1 MAEIKDGKRIFEV
14 NGVKYA
20 VVRPNIEK
28 LTAANKLRRET
39 FNSELQ
45 AGSLI
50 RDQLEEE
57 LRKRSLW
64 SDDREARY
72 QQLRKEVVDM
82 EYQLASGGIKLS
94 QAKEIALKMK
104 SSRTEM
110 VELLSSRSDLDSNT
124 CEGRADAARFNYLF
138 ANCLVY
144 EEDSKPFFE
153 KGLTGYLLNQD
164 NPVAVAG
171 ATEFFYLIS
180 DTEDIDERLPENKFL
195 KQFNFVDSE
204 YRLVDKDGRFI
215 DEDGKHIDD
224 YGNYIEWVSK
234 DDFVFVDSD
243 GRVLD
248 DSGNFKVT
256 FSPFL
261 DDDGNPVGEDG
272 SVVKE
277 VKAKAKAK
285 PKVAKKTTKKTTSKQ
300 EEKV

>member
-1 MAEIKDGKRIFEV
+1 MAETKDGKRVFEV
-14 NGVKYA
+14 GGVKYA
-20 VVRPNIEK
+20 VIRPNIEK

-45 AGSLI
+45 VGSLI

-94 QAKEIALKMK
+94 EAKTIALKMK
-104 SSRTEM
+104 SSRNEM

-144 EEDSKPFFE
+144 EKDSKPFFE
-153 KGLTGYLLNQD
+153 NGLTGYLLNQD

-180 DTEDIDERLPENKFL
+180 DTEDVDEKLPENKFL
-195 KQFNFVDSE
+195 KQFNFVDDE
-204 YRLVDKDGRFI
+204 YRLVDKQGKYV
-215 DEDGKHIDD
+215 DEDGRHIDV
-224 YGNYIEWVSK
+224 YGNYIEWISE
-234 DDFVFVDSD
+234 DDFVFVDAN

-261 DDDGNPVGEDG
+261 DDEGKPLDENGNVIVE
-272 SVVKE
+272 KE
-277 VKAKAKAK
+277 K
-285 PKVAKKTTKKTTSKQ
+285 PKPKRTRKTTKKTTPKQ
-300 EEKV
+300 QEKV